1 MGREDEVRLIAYRI
15 WEEEGCCQGRD
26 IEHWIKAETLWEQTK
41 QPEEKSPISD
51 KTKKTTVKTISK
63 KITSR
68 GK

>member
-26 IEHWIKAETLWEQTK
+26 IEHWIKAETLWVQQK
-41 QPEEKSPISD
+41 QLEEKSLISD
-51 KTKKTTVKTISK
+51 KTKKFTPKPISR